1 MARTHAH
8 DPEGAAHGLRLP
20 GPLHRLINT
29 DGERH
34 PKENALAFLTLGLA
48 IVSLAC
54 AALPAWHIL
63 GSWAGLV
70 GAATGGFDQF
80 ISKTRGERWIII
92 VGLVGSALGF
102 GLNLANGGLA

>member
-8 DPEGAAHGLRLP
+8 DPDGAHVPRLP

-34 PKENALAFLTLGLA
+34 PKENALAFLTVGLA
-48 IVSLAC
+48 VVSLVC
-54 AALPAWHIL
+54 AALPAWHVL
-63 GSWAGLV
+63 GSWTGLV
-70 GAATGGFDQF
+70 GTATGGVDQF
-80 ISKTRGERWIII
+80 ISKTRGERWVIII
-92 VGLVGSALGF
+92 GLVASALGF